1 MEKQIDEFLNKSPVA
16 SKVKLPVKVVLHR
29 TQLSAKE
36 LVDIKA
42 KGEFGPVDKE
52 LCELVSGGQ
61 VIAKGKIISKKGEY
75 YFKVKELV

>member
-1 MEKQIDEFLNKSPVA
+1 MEKQIDNFLNTSPIA
-16 SKVKLPVKVVLHR
+16 SKVKLSAKVVLYR

-36 LVDIKA
+36 LIDIKR

-52 LCELVSGGQ
+52 LCELVSGSQ
-61 VIAKGKIISKKGEY
+61 VIAKGKIINKKGEY